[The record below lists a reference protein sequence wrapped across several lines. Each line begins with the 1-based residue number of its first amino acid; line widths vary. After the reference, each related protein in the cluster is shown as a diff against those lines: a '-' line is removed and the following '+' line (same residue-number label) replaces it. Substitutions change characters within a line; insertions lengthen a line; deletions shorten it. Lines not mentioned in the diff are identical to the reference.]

1 MAQMNFEPFRIK
13 MVEPI
18 GITTP
23 EERERLLKESGYN
36 VFLIPAEKITIDL
49 LTDSGTGAMS
59 QEQWSAMMRGD
70 ESYAGARSY
79 YRLKDAV
86 QRITGMPL
94 FVPTHQGRA
103 AENVFFSAMGLTKGH
118 IVPANQ
124 HFDTTRA
131 NVEVRGAEAVD
142 LVIDEGLDPHS
153 HHPFKG
159 NIDLE
164 KLERLIEEVG
174 AERIPLVV
182 LTITNNSGGGQP
194 VSLENIRQTKVLLSR
209 YGIPLVLDAARYAE
223 NSYFVKLRDPSAKG
237 MSVAEIARA
246 TFDQADAFLMS
257 AKKDAIV
264 NIGGLIGLRDKNLF
278 QKVSTEL
285 ILREGFITYGGLAGR
300 DLDALAVGL
309 EEGLDERY
317 LEYRIGQT
325 AYLFRRLKDAGI
337 PLVEPPGGHAV
348 FIDAKALLPDIP
360 QREFPAQSLMVELY
374 RAGGIRGVEIGSV
387 MFGKVDP
394 VTGEEH
400 WPEMELARLAIPR
413 RVYTQSHM
421 DYVAEVCAEI
431 AKRAGELRGYE
442 ITYQAPALRH
452 FTARF
457 RPL

>member
-1 MAQMNFEPFRIK
+1 
-13 MVEPI
+13 
-18 GITTP
+18 
-23 EERERLLKESGYN
+23 
-36 VFLIPAEKITIDL
+36 
-49 LTDSGTGAMS
+49 
-59 QEQWSAMMRGD
+59 
-70 ESYAGARSY
+70 
-79 YRLKDAV
+79 
-86 QRITGMPL
+86 
-94 FVPTHQGRA
+94 
-103 AENVFFSAMGLTKGH
+103 
-118 IVPANQ
+118 
-124 HFDTTRA
+124 
-131 NVEVRGAEAVD
+131 VEVRGAEAVD

-164 KLERLIEEVG
+164 KLERLIEEKG
-174 AERIPLVV
+174 ADRIPLVI

-194 VSLENIRQTKVLLSR
+194 VSLENIRETKELLSR

-223 NSYFVKLRDPSAKG
+223 NSYFVKQRDPSAKG

-264 NIGGLIGLRDKNLF
+264 NIGGLIGLRDEALF
-278 QKVSTEL
+278 QRISTEL
-285 ILREGFITYGGLAGR
+285 ILREGFVTYGGLAGR
-300 DLDALAVGL
+300 DLEALAVGL

-325 AYLFRRLKDAGI
+325 AYLFRKLEEAGL
-337 PLVEPPGGHAV
+337 PMVEPPGGHAV
-348 FIDAKALLPDIP
+348 FIDAKSLLPQIP
-360 QREFPAQSLMVELY
+360 QREFPAQSFVVELY

-387 MFGKVDP
+387 MFGGVDP
-394 VTGEEH
+394 VTGEER
-400 WPEMELARLAIPR
+400 WPEMELVRLAIPR

-431 AKRAGELRGYE
+431 ASRAGKLRGYE
-442 ITYQAPALRH
+442 IVYQAPALRH